1 MIGGSSLAR
10 ADVIQAGC
18 LIKKINGVAVSTLD
32 EYREAFLRTDE
43 RDGKHY
49 FTIETEDHKLVVL
62 DAAEAL
68 VEEPEMAEIYRF
80 PLSELVKKLQKKLQ
94 KWIAKSFQ
102 MQKELN
108 FILFVEFRTAF
119 VLFFQ
124 TIHNIQYISRLCLFF

>member
-94 KWIAKSFQ
+94 K
-102 MQKELN
+102 
-108 FILFVEFRTAF
+108 
-119 VLFFQ
+119 
-124 TIHNIQYISRLCLFF
+124 